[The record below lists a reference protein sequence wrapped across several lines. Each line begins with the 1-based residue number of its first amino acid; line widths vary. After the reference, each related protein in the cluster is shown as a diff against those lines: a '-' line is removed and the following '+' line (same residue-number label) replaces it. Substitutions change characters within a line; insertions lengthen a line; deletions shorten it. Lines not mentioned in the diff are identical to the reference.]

1 MNRDT
6 YLLYIIFIATSAAAF
21 EFVVAMLQRITKRSR
36 NGEKR
41 AGACQLFLDIAR
53 ILYLLLAVIICEY
66 LFVNRSAGVV
76 SIAVA
81 CTTVFVVRTVFKS
94 KSGVVL
100 ISILARPIVALLTF
114 VNRLLTFKRR
124 TKGENTTKNTIE

>member
-1 MNRDT
+1 
-6 YLLYIIFIATSAAAF
+6 
-21 EFVVAMLQRITKRSR
+21 MLQRITERSR

-41 AGACQLFLDIAR
+41 AGACQLFFYIVR
-53 ILYLLLAVIICEY
+53 ILYPLFAVIICEY

-94 KSGVVL
+94 ESVVVL
-100 ISILARPIVALLTF
+100 INILARPIVALLTF
-114 VNRLLTFKRR
+114 VNRILTFKRR

>member
-21 EFVVAMLQRITKRSR
+21 EFVVAMLQMIAKRSR

-53 ILYLLLAVIICEY
+53 ILYLLFAVIICEY

-81 CTTVFVVRTVFKS
+81 CITVFVVRTIFKS

-114 VNRLLTFKRR
+114 VNWILTFKRR